1 MMTEHER
8 DPERDFLHRE
18 PALAEGV
25 RQLVEAYKPI
35 RIYLFGP
42 KARGDAE
49 PDSDYDVLLV
59 VPDGTPPE
67 RRDSKLAHQ
76 VL

>member
-1 MMTEHER
+1 VR
-8 DPERDFLHRE
+8 WE
-18 PALAEGV
+18 PAWVEVV
-25 RQLVEAYKPI
+25 RRLVEAYQ
-35 RIYLFGP
+35 REWIYLFGS
-42 KARGDAE
+42 KGRGDAE
-49 PDSDYDVLLV
+49 SDSDYDLLLV